1 MELRQLRH
9 FLALAEHGNYHRA
22 AERLFI
28 TPQALSAS
36 ISKLEQSLGVQ
47 LFERGRVGVVL
58 TRYAEALL
66 PHATLVCAEA
76 GRARHELEQLVQAD
90 TGRVVAG
97 VGWFTSQVLAAAAV
111 EEFIRVYPS
120 LDVTLVEGPSED
132 LHTKLLRGEL
142 DVVLSTPS
150 DDVSLASDLEVE
162 TLWESADRVY
172 VRQKHP
178 LAGRSEV
185 PLAEAVQFPWMVSAG
200 TESRTPRLF
209 RACDEH
215 GIARPARVVRT
226 NSVHAVDRILR
237 GADALLL
244 GGALPPPFTL
254 PFMDACTTFTVPE
267 LSSRYRGLLA
277 WRRTPALGPAAARFR
292 DTIREVFQ
300 RETRARGASRDV
312 QAR

>member
-9 FLALAEHGNYHRA
+9 FLTLAEHRNYHRA

-36 ISKLEQSLGVQ
+36 IAKLEQELGVQ
-47 LFERGRVGVVL
+47 LFERGRVGLVL
-58 TRYAEALL
+58 TRYAESLL
-66 PHATLVCAEA
+66 PHASLVCAEA
-76 GRARHELEQLVQAD
+76 SRARQEIEQLVKAD

-111 EEFIRVYPS
+111 NEFLAAYPAV
-120 LDVTLVEGPSED
+120 DVTLVEGPSED
-132 LHTKLLRGEL
+132 LHTRLLRGEL

-150 DDVSLASDLEVE
+150 EDVAVASELETE
-162 TLWESADRVY
+162 SLWESSDRVY
-172 VRQKHP
+172 ARTGHP
-178 LAGRSEV
+178 LAGREEV
-185 PLAEAVQFPWMVSAG
+185 PLVEAAKYAWIVSAG

-209 RACDEH
+209 RACDEY
-215 GIARPARVVRT
+215 GVPRPARVVRT
-226 NSVHAVDRILR
+226 NSAYAVDRLLL
-237 GADALLL
+237 GGDALLL

-277 WRRTPALGPAAARFR
+277 WRRSPALGPAAARFVETVR
-292 DTIREVFQ
+292 TVF
-300 RETRARGASRDV
+300 RRSS